1 MTLIRYKLLSYMF
14 GFNLGHKKPTISQ
27 LQNFVIPL
35 VTPLVTPKLY
45 ELAIELFNVSDFHRL
60 NAIERASATDLTSP
74 CTEMFKFWLQKY
86 EDATWDRLI
95 RALKAPGL
103 QLHAIALDIMREVVK
118 G

>member
-35 VTPLVTPKLY
+35 LTPKHYKLGF
-45 ELAIELFNVSDFHRL
+45 ELLNVSDFHRL
-60 NAIERASATDLTSP
+60 NAIERAPEIDLTSA
-74 CTEMFKFWLQKY
+74 CTEMFKFWLETY